1 MHIWKDV
8 FPPKRED
15 ICAFLDLL
23 TNSLTTNVFRSFF
36 LFSCLSAWALQWS
49 FATFATCYRAND
61 WGLWSQCFTVHKCIE
76 QTHRVVIICVFLC
89 LFNLDGMF
97 HLQTAITAGR
107 LIVWVRLIES
117 VSESVCVCLCVW
129 GFFFSF
135 AVSLHAGVYTN
146 IQVFVYLLNNKCIF
160 IYHYIL
166 YVYLYNHYRATW
178 HCVHLCALWM
188 CAVHQATHI
197 AVPNHWL
204 GCWWWHM
211 SSWPW

>member
-1 MHIWKDV
+1 MHIWIDV

-36 LFSCLSAWALQWS
+36 LFSFLSAWALQWC

-129 GFFFSF
+129 VFFFS
-135 AVSLHAGVYTN
+135 VSLLVCMQVCIPIYKFLFTYWITNVFLYIIIFYMYIYITTIEQHGIVY
-146 IQVFVYLLNNKCIF
+146 I
-160 IYHYIL
+160 
-166 YVYLYNHYRATW
+166 
-178 HCVHLCALWM
+178 CVHCECVLSIKP
-188 CAVHQATHI
+188 HT
-197 AVPNHWL
+197 
-204 GCWWWHM
+204 
-211 SSWPW
+211 